1 MIGKKMEDALNGQ
14 INAEFYSAYLYL
26 SMSAYFETINLSGF
40 SNWMQVQFEE
50 EQFHAMKMFGYL
62 NDRGGKVVLQAID
75 TPPCKWD
82 SPLAVLEETL
92 AHEVK
97 VTGLVNDLMILA
109 REERDIATENFIRW
123 FIDEQVEEEDN
134 ANKLVGQLKMIK
146 DSPQALFMIDR
157 ELGQR
162 VYTPPTAAEGNA

>member
-1 MIGKKMEDALNGQ
+1 
-14 INAEFYSAYLYL
+14 SAYLYL

>member
-1 MIGKKMEDALNGQ
+1 MEDALNGQ